1 MYVMTVHATEDKT
14 ATITIEQAK
23 GTYYEFYRLMDLK
36 TDGEHYAYSINDKY
50 RDIFTNY
57 FGSSCT
63 DEQIIEMLEYENED
77 SIRSFADFVYEEI
90 ERMQEFDETDAYIPD
105 KDIYNP
111 HYEYDEDL
119 ICTDLPQGYYLI
131 VQNLPSYDT
140 DRSLV
145 MLETLG
151 KTDITITEKSGNIPT
166 LNKTTFYKGD
176 VSKHTSEIYY
186 DDNNNGSVGFKI
198 ICTIPD
204 NIENYNHYKFIVHD
218 NLPEGL
224 TFEDISYLYIGDKY
238 INLNE
243 SHWWGFD
250 INYSYC
256 SSEISDCTLEF
267 IFEDLKDTISYNNIE
282 LNANTEVI
290 IGYSA
295 KLNKN
300 FVVGNPGNQNIAT
313 LEFSNDPYDEDIT
326 AFTPNDYAK
335 VFAFNL
341 QINKIDKDKQPLAG
355 AEFKLQR
362 KIEYGFDKYEFID
375 MNECEKN
382 ADGTIFTFNRI
393 GTGKYKLIETKAP
406 VGYNKAD
413 DFEFEIEA
421 FFDDYRDNIYK
432 LIIYDKDGNI
442 IKEMDDYDNAINGII
457 SIDVVN
463 TTGIKLPNTG
473 STEAI
478 LIYFISGI
486 TMAFCITLFIIAKKK
501 ERR

>member
-1 MYVMTVHATEDKT
+1 M
-14 ATITIEQAK
+14 
-23 GTYYEFYRLMDLK
+23 
-36 TDGEHYAYSINDKY
+36 
-50 RDIFTNY
+50 
-57 FGSSCT
+57 
-63 DEQIIEMLEYENED
+63 
-77 SIRSFADFVYEEI
+77 
-90 ERMQEFDETDAYIPD
+90 
-105 KDIYNP
+105 
-111 HYEYDEDL
+111 
-119 ICTDLPQGYYLI
+119 
-131 VQNLPSYDT
+131 PSYDT

-186 DDNNNGSVGFKI
+186 DDNNNNGSVGFKI

-313 LEFSNDPYDEDIT
+313 LEFSNNPYDEDIT
-326 AFTPNDYAK
+326 GFTPNDYAK